1 MLLSR
6 FEYHTGGE
14 VHQEF
19 DDVEKTQA
27 GCGMVRS
34 NSFKSQRQDGG
45 AIEAHCSVAVYGA
58 DYPSLQRNAARVEAS
73 LNMMATALGRSVLD
87 KP

>member
-1 MLLSR
+1 MR
-6 FEYHTGGE
+6 ACPQGGE
-14 VHQEF
+14 YQMNQTELEQMGRKLTSLKEQVAEF
-19 DDVEKTQA
+19 ITL
-27 GCGMVRS
+27 S
-34 NSFKSQRQDGG
+34 
-45 AIEAHCSVAVYGA
+45 A